1 MLLTRFRILP
11 KSFLKELGFHR
22 IMVNSKLE
30 SKLRPIVREYGLS
43 SVLGTLGEIASSD
56 TQSVTLLNG
65 NGIEKPKKT
74 RAKPTA
80 TEYVA
85 KMELPAEKR
94 QFAAALAERFERRDF
109 LPSFGDIAHFCQNY
123 GIAVPASKTRASAIP
138 RVFKFIANMETE
150 EAKRML
156 DSGMF
161 SGPSRLGPI
170 ADAIRNYGRAARES
184 HTPASARAS
193 SSSRRTAAGDSASA

>member
-1 MLLTRFRILP
+1 MT
-11 KSFLKELGFHR
+11 
-22 IMVNSKLE
+22 NSKLDA
-30 SKLRPIVREYGLS
+30 SMRRIVREHGLG
-43 SVLGTLGEIASSD
+43 SVLVSLGKIAEDAPQEQTASESK
-56 TQSVTLLNG
+56 TALNRDSAHM
-65 NGIEKPKKT
+65 KTPARAPKS
-74 RAKPTA
+74 KPTA
-80 TEYVA
+80 TGYVA

-94 QFAAALAERFERRDF
+94 QVAAALAERFERRDF

-138 RVFKFIANMETE
+138 RVFKFIADMETE
-150 EAKRML
+150 DAKRML

-170 ADAIRNYGRAARES
+170 ADAIRNYGRASRAP

>member
-1 MLLTRFRILP
+1 MT
-11 KSFLKELGFHR
+11 
-22 IMVNSKLE
+22 NSKLDA
-30 SKLRPIVREYGLS
+30 SMRRIVREHGLG
-43 SVLGTLGEIASSD
+43 SVLVSLGKIAEDAPQEQTASESK
-56 TQSVTLLNG
+56 TALKSGAVYV
-65 NGIEKPKKT
+65 KT
-74 RAKPTA
+74 RASKSNPTA

-94 QFAAALAERFERRDF
+94 QVAAALAERFERRDF

-138 RVFKFIANMETE
+138 RVFKFIANMKTE
-150 EAKRML
+150 EAKMML
-156 DSGMF
+156 DSEMF

-170 ADAIRNYGRAARES
+170 ADAIRNYGRAARAP